1 MQQYLISGCCII
13 YKINPN
19 LPVSSLRWLSSKD
32 RHLHSFLVIFLW
44 SSKSCDFNVFLQAW
58 QGHFNVV
65 VFVFNYDIKVRLR
78 QAFPAVCLVRCSFNV
93 AQFLRSTFN
102 IDIPFVTTCHQ
113 TAVFNQRRWRRR
125 ITLRDFV
132 TAADLK
138 EFRFIVFVELLS

>member
-1 MQQYLISGCCII
+1 MKYLISCCCII

-65 VFVFNYDIKVRLR
+65 VFVFNFGIRERLP
-78 QAFPAVCLVRCSFNV
+78 QASPAVSLVRCSFNV
-93 AQFLRSTFN
+93 TQLLRSTFN
-102 IDIPFVTTCHQ
+102 LDIPFVTTCHQ
-113 TAVFNQRRWRRR
+113 TAVFNQCRRRRR

-132 TAADLK
+132 TAADLF
-138 EFRFIVFVELLS
+138 EFWFMFFVDILS